1 MGLRRAG
8 AYSKK
13 RARPFTRISSVQS
26 KAYIKTVPPQK
37 IVKFSMG
44 NVKAYESGKFKFVL
58 KLVSDERVRVQMRDN
73 AIESARQ
80 ALNKSLEPS
89 FPGAHYF
96 AIKVYP
102 HHILRENKQLAG
114 AGADRMQKGMQL
126 SFGSNIGRAAMVE
139 PGKEIFVI
147 AVENEKNAR
156 LVRKFFLPIRAKL
169 PCKTRIVWERR

>member
-1 MGLRRAG
+1 MGLRRAA

-13 RARPFTRISSVQS
+13 KARPFTRISSVKG

-37 IVKFSMG
+37 IVKFGMG
-44 NVKAYESGKFKFVL
+44 NLKAFDSGKL
-58 KLVSDERVRVQMRDN
+58 GILLRLVSDERIDVKIRDN
-73 AIESARQ
+73 ALESSRQ
-80 ALNKSLEPS
+80 MLNKELDTTMPEM
-89 FPGAHYF
+89 YF
-96 AIKVYP
+96 MAIKVYP

-139 PGKEIFVI
+139 PGKDIFVI

-156 LVRKFFLPIRAKL
+156 LVKKFFLPIRAKL